1 MLLLQTRHPQQFYMH
16 AARIEH
22 ALEMRLGDYERSPYQ
37 LSDFFNMPPLD
48 LSRAVVIQGAS
59 HIGKTHFALA
69 HFTYPLLVSEL
80 DDLKKISLRTDG
92 IVFDQMCFTHPH
104 DRKELNFNADQAIR
118 LLDIELSRSI
128 GARYSNARIPKG
140 MPRIFTTNRHVSNG
154 QHIFARG
161 CNAEEQEGIDSRLD
175 VRPWMS
181 EDLRRN
187 PAPNARGM

>member
-1 MLLLQTRHPQQFYMH
+1 MNVHTRNVEMLLLKYLINYGQEANSAGWAIEMNKVDTVREGMLLLQTRHPQQFYMH

-118 LLDIELSRSI
+118 LLDIELSHSI
-128 GARYSNARIPKG
+128 GAR
-140 MPRIFTTNRHVSNG
+140 
-154 QHIFARG
+154 
-161 CNAEEQEGIDSRLD
+161 
-175 VRPWMS
+175 
-181 EDLRRN
+181 
-187 PAPNARGM
+187 